1 MSANRTASF
10 IPAQFKTAGS
20 PVGFRSAWRI
30 TLMNVPTAFAKT
42 LDRDRTTCAR
52 LLRYF
57 HLGDTGGALVETALV
72 MPILLCLMTGIFS
85 VSTALYQKLQ
95 LAEALSSG
103 GRVLAAERGLTD
115 PCADTVTA
123 INSAAPGLATQN
135 IGLTITINGNNYG
148 TNTSTVTCAGATG
161 AGGANNPNMPAGAI
175 ATIQATYPCSL
186 SIYNIRGLSCAISSQ
201 IAEAIQ

>member
-1 MSANRTASF
+1 
-10 IPAQFKTAGS
+10 
-20 PVGFRSAWRI
+20 
-30 TLMNVPTAFAKT
+30 MNVPTAFAKT
-42 LDRDRTTCAR
+42 SDRDQTTCAR

-57 HLGDTGGALVETALV
+57 RLGDTGGALVEMALV

-115 PCADTVTA
+115 PCADTVAA
-123 INSAAPGLATQN
+123 IHSAAPGLATQN
-135 IGLTITINGNNYG
+135 IGLTITIDSIPYG
-148 TNTSTVTCAGATG
+148 SNTSTVSCPGVVGSGGATTG

>member
-1 MSANRTASF
+1 MNVSSASAKRLDKNRTF
-10 IPAQFKTAGS
+10 
-20 PVGFRSAWRI
+20 
-30 TLMNVPTAFAKT
+30 
-42 LDRDRTTCAR
+42 CAR
-52 LLRYF
+52 LFCLSRF
-57 HLGDTGGALVETALV
+57 EETGGALVEMALV

-85 VSTALYQKLQ
+85 ISTALYQKLQ

-103 GRVLAAERGLTD
+103 GRVLAADRGATD
-115 PCADTVTA
+115 PCADAVTA
-123 INSAAPGLATQN
+123 IDSAAPGLGTSN
-135 IGLTITINGNNYG
+135 IGLTITIDGIPYG
-148 TNTSTVTCAGATG
+148 SNTSTVSCPGVVGSGGATTG